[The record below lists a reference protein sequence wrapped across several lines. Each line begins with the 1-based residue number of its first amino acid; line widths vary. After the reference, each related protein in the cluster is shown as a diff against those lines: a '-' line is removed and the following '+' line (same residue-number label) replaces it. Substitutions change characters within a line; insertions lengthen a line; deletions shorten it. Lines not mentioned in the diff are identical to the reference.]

1 MSTPVLKNIL
11 EAAMMA
17 AGTPLSLERFQ
28 TLFDE
33 EVMPSKEELRTALT
47 ELEQDLTGRGI
58 ELKQVAS
65 GYRLQVSGVTAN
77 HVARLWEE
85 KPQRYTRALLET
97 LALIA
102 YRQPLTRGDI
112 EDVRGVVVSSNT
124 IKTLMERDWIRV
136 VGHRDVPGRPAM
148 YATTRE
154 FLDYFGLASL
164 EELPSLAEIRELDDA
179 NRRLEL
185 GDDAEARKATPDSY
199 SFTSDEERE
208 ERGATVL
215 NDTSDD
221 LEEAEALLRKVEDN
235 VFEPVENK
243 GEPRKVRDLSQILQR
258 LEEQNRSAETEQD
271 NNDSADESSGSETD
285 GEDAVAESS
294 VSDGIGSNDADT
306 SQKDG

>member
-1 MSTPVLKNIL
+1 MSTPALKNIL

-33 EVMPSKEELRTALT
+33 DVMPSKDDLRAALN
-47 ELEQDLTGRGI
+47 ELEQDLSGRGI

-124 IKTLMERDWIRV
+124 IKTLMERDWIRI

-258 LEEQNRSAETEQD
+258 LEEQNHTAASEQD
-271 NNDSADESSGSETD
+271 ESGSSDSETD
-285 GEDAVAESS
+285 GEDAVTELS
-294 VSDGIGSNDADT
+294 VSDGIDSNDADT
-306 SQKDG
+306 TQKDG